1 VSPESSTA
9 VPPTA
14 VPPASP
20 ELVELLAHARRVP
33 HHRLGIRELTAAG
46 SIATR
51 IESLHQALTSIDER
65 ASLALALSL
74 AGERALPATALTQ
87 LLPDVEDPRL
97 TAFFVGG
104 ASGDR
109 VSVIGALLDDEVL
122 TEDAEAMLLWLA
134 TERLELASPLDTHW
148 RVRARRLARR
158 LPDAEDTV
166 AFLGTAIARFTEPAV
181 QLLAEPLL
189 AKAATP
195 TLVRVQK
202 AQAAEVLAIFDG
214 TIGDVLE
221 DEEAPRL
228 LATVTVKSAGP
239 KVGRNDSC
247 PCGSGKKYKKCH
259 EGKDEGVRAPN
270 AAIDPAGLSAKDLP
284 YLRVAEIAALDV
296 RRLKKDTL
304 LAALDRA
311 STFRRWSLAQRCADA
326 LAELHGDGNAHL
338 DLALRAVDSGRRDVI
353 DRLMARWTEDDL
365 PPELSIYRAIQQAAP
380 ALEPLS
386 ALSTQLMADP
396 KAPLF
401 DLALGLLLRAPGI
414 GIPVA
419 RGLVPELPLEDG
431 DALVAEIERARD
443 VLDLPPGDPALDL
456 VAALDDD
463 DTRRARFELATQEL
477 TEERDSLRASLARSN
492 EALSARGAEV
502 ISLAMRLE
510 EAEDEV
516 AKKSIERPNEAANA
530 ARAPDAERKKLSAR
544 IDELKAL
551 VQEGNRERAELRR
564 QITDLSEEL
573 ASRSEQLRTTA
584 EEPDESD
591 TDEEHA
597 SPRVPIVP
605 VFSRV
610 ARESLSSFPLRIRKQ
625 AIELSATLASGEPSA
640 WRNVKQM
647 EGVSKVWS
655 ARLGIHVRLL
665 FRVHDDHLEV
675 LDVVTREDLL
685 KVLERW
691 R

>member
-1 VSPESSTA
+1 LPPSNASSASTA
-9 VPPTA
+9 
-14 VPPASP
+14 SG
-20 ELVELLAHARRVP
+20 LLAHAQRAP
-33 HHRLGIRELTAAG
+33 HHRLGIRELTTAA
-46 SIATR
+46 SITHR
-51 IESLHQALTSIDER
+51 VEALRHALSSHDER

-74 AGERALPATALTQ
+74 ASERALPATELAL
-87 LLPDVEDPRL
+87 LLPDVEDPRF
-97 TAFFVGG
+97 TAFFLGG

-109 VSVIGALLDDEVL
+109 VAMIGALFDDEVL

-134 TERLELASPLDTHW
+134 TERLQLTSPLDASW
-148 RVRARRLARR
+148 KVRARRMARR
-158 LPDAEDTV
+158 VPEAPDTV
-166 AFLGTAIARFTEPAV
+166 AFLGAAIRRFTEPAV
-181 QLLAEPLL
+181 KLLAEPLL
-189 AKAATP
+189 ADAT
-195 TLVRVQK
+195 TAELVRVQK

-214 TIGDVLE
+214 TIDDVLD

-239 KVGRNDSC
+239 KVGRNDLC

-259 EGKDEGVRAPN
+259 EGKDEGTRAPN
-270 AAIDPAGLSAKDLP
+270 AAIDPASLSSKDLP
-284 YLRVAEIAALDV
+284 FLRVAELAALDV

-304 LAALDRA
+304 LAAFDRA
-311 STFRRWSLAQRCADA
+311 STFRRWVLAERCADA
-326 LAELHGDGNAHL
+326 LSELHEDGDAHL
-338 DLALRAVDSGRRDVI
+338 DLALRAVDAGRSDVV
-353 DRLMARWTEDDL
+353 DRLMTRWGDDDL
-365 PPELSIYRAIQQAAP
+365 PPELSVYRAIQRAAP

-401 DLALGLLLRAPGI
+401 ELALGLLLRAPGI

-419 RGLVPELPLEDG
+419 RGLVPELPADDG
-431 DALVAEIERARD
+431 DALVQEIERARD

-456 VAALDDD
+456 VAALDTDD
-463 DTRRARFELATQEL
+463 ARRARFELASKEL
-477 TEERDSLRASLARSN
+477 TEERDALRASLARTN
-492 EALSARGAEV
+492 ETLSARGAEV

-516 AKKSIERPNEAANA
+516 AKKSLERPSEIASPP
-530 ARAPDAERKKLSAR
+530 RTPDAERKKLSAR

-573 ASRSEQLRTTA
+573 ASRSEQPSTTTETSDELDA
-584 EEPDESD
+584 EGEPS
-591 TDEEHA
+591 

-605 VFSRV
+605 VFSRA
-610 ARESLSSFPLRIRKQ
+610 ARESLSSFPIRIRKQ

-647 EGVSKVWS
+647 EGVAKVWS